1 MHELSVYVTWNIL
14 DIYMKFLCVGHNI
27 CDIHQS
33 KCDVH
38 DVMHGFFFNLL
49 FLGSP
54 SKLIPT
60 FYLSGSWCALFS
72 GSITPFC
79 SLYTPRIVAKA
90 KISWYLTPSL
100 FQNKSSSAASHLSLA
115 MFPSKCTRLLVI
127 SSLHRCWA
135 LARDPDVIAVFN
147 FLRICVPY
155 CTVSS
160 W

>member
-1 MHELSVYVTWNIL
+1 MYMMWCMVFVLICFFWGLQASSSSHFTWAAHDVHSSLGLSLLFAHYIHLGPLPRPT
-14 DIYMKFLCVGHNI
+14 
-27 CDIHQS
+27 CDIGAFVWAVRLPVS
-33 KCDVH
+33 CWRWLAS
-38 DVMHGFFFNLL
+38 FLL
-49 FLGSP
+49 Q
-54 SKLIPT
+54 
-60 FYLSGSWCALFS
+60 
-72 GSITPFC
+72 
-79 SLYTPRIVAKA
+79 
-90 KISWYLTPSL
+90 ISWYLTPSL